1 MEKENISK
9 LEWVY
14 EVGEYCGIDGRLW
27 CVLVNDNK
35 DALKN
40 IKGVLL
46 EHYQQELDI
55 LSGAY
60 QDGLGAND
68 YVMLVKGYI
77 DDYKELLAT
86 IKSCDNIE
94 QLSYVKLEE
103 NYRYILVKKVEVIS

>member
-1 MEKENISK
+1 MKKENDSK

-27 CVLVNDNK
+27 SVLVNDNK
-35 DALKN
+35 DSLKN

-46 EHYQQELDI
+46 DHYQKELDI
-55 LSGAY
+55 LLGAY
-60 QDGLGAND
+60 QDGLGDDD
-68 YVMLVKGYI
+68 YIMLVKGFI
-77 DDYKELLAT
+77 GEYKELLAK
-86 IKSCDNIE
+86 IKSYDDIE